1 MRLNLAPIVFIT
13 ALSLNAGEVPPEIA
27 ARFVKIISSGK
38 VACKDGAMAAALGG
52 AGCTVD
58 AGSKFAWGASEGEVK
73 ALAAGGK
80 CVITNHVEWLASGGT
95 VAIVE
100 EGGKPQMYIHSGNL
114 QASGAS
120 LPEAVLKV
128 SKKH

>member
-1 MRLNLAPIVFIT
+1 MRFNLAPIAFLA

-38 VACKDGAMAAALGG
+38 VACKDATMATALGG
-52 AGCTVD
+52 AGCAVD
-58 AGSKFAWGASEGEVK
+58 PGSKFAWAASEGEVK
-73 ALAAGGK
+73 SLSAGGK
-80 CVITNHVEWLASGGT
+80 CVITNRVEWLASGGT
-95 VAIVE
+95 IAIVE
-100 EGGKPQMYIHSGNL
+100 EGGTPQMYIHSGNL